1 MNAIH
6 IHVLVSAV
14 ISMSYP
20 ITIQTRRGRDIS
32 VAIFPD
38 EPPNKIPAY
47 HARFSR
53 EYPENILRRQ
63 PTASYNCF
71 GLVFA
76 CRRACVMDDS
86 VNVILRDDGYRPLGR
101 GELPVA
107 GDIVIYYEDGRPEHV
122 GVVIELRELG
132 NLKIPIVI
140 SKWGPG
146 PEYIHNVMRT
156 PYGLDYKYWTE
167 RA

>member
-1 MNAIH
+1 
-6 IHVLVSAV
+6 
-14 ISMSYP
+14 
-20 ITIQTRRGRDIS
+20 
-32 VAIFPD
+32 
-38 EPPNKIPAY
+38 
-47 HARFSR
+47 
-53 EYPENILRRQ
+53 
-63 PTASYNCF
+63 
-71 GLVFA
+71 
-76 CRRACVMDDS
+76 MDDS